1 MPGEEEIRGAGFE
14 PSKRVSQR
22 ITPDLHNGFTERP
35 TQRGPFSFF
44 VAKIETQAHKPAA
57 GRAARVFV
65 LLACASIKLCLRVAR
80 RKQTNTMSTNMKA
93 LRKMQP
99 ARGLSMEPAQVPV
112 IGPADVLVRVKA
124 ASICGTDL
132 HIYGWDRWSQGR
144 IKPPV
149 TLGHEFCGVI
159 ERIGDEVAALA
170 LKPGDFVSAE
180 MHVNCGHCHQC
191 RVGEAHICPN
201 VKIIGIDQD
210 GAFADFVRIP
220 AANIIK
226 LDPGIPEHY
235 GAILDPLGNAVH
247 TVLAGAIAGQSVLVT
262 GCGPIGLM
270 SIVVAKACGSSAVFA
285 TETNEH
291 RRAMARRMGADVVIN
306 PVAEDAVK
314 KILGETD
321 GTGVDVLLEM
331 SGNPTAIQQGF
342 KALRAGGRASLLG
355 IPTES
360 VPLDLVNDVIFKG
373 ATVQGIY
380 GRRMYGT
387 WVQMTALLKA
397 GRLNLDPLFDERI
410 SLEKFE
416 DAFRKLQSGLAGK
429 ILLYPNGLQH

>member
-1 MPGEEEIRGAGFE
+1 MAG
-14 PSKRVSQR
+14 
-22 ITPDLHNGFTERP
+22 T
-35 TQRGPFSFF
+35 
-44 VAKIETQAHKPAA
+44 
-57 GRAARVFV
+57 
-65 LLACASIKLCLRVAR
+65 
-80 RKQTNTMSTNMKA
+80 MKA
-93 LRKMQP
+93 LRKMQ
-99 ARGLSMEPAQVPV
+99 AGRGLSLEAAGVPAA
-112 IGPADVLVRVKA
+112 GPTDVLVRVKA
-124 ASICGTDL
+124 TSICGTDL

-159 ERIGDEVAALA
+159 EKVGEEVAALR
-170 LKPGDFVSAE
+170 PGEFVSAE

-210 GAFADFVRIP
+210 GAFAELVRIP

-226 LDPGIPEHY
+226 LDPAIPEHY

-247 TVLAGAIAGQSVLVT
+247 TVLAGEIAGQTALVT

-270 SIVVAKACGSSAVFA
+270 SIAVAKACGSSAVFA

-291 RRAMARRMGADVVIN
+291 RRGMARKMGADVVIN
-306 PVAEDAVK
+306 PAAEDAPAR
-314 KILGETD
+314 ILAETNQ
-321 GTGVDVLLEM
+321 TGVDVLLEM
-331 SGNPTAIQQGF
+331 SGNPSAIQQGF

-355 IPTES
+355 IPTEN

-380 GRRMYGT
+380 GRRMYET

-397 GRLNLDPLFDERI
+397 GRLNLEPLFGERLKLDE
-410 SLEKFE
+410 FE
-416 DAFRKLQSGLAGK
+416 DAFRKLQGGLAGK
-429 ILLYPNGLQH
+429 ILMYPNGMPQ

>member
-1 MPGEEEIRGAGFE
+1 MP
-14 PSKRVSQR
+14 
-22 ITPDLHNGFTERP
+22 TT
-35 TQRGPFSFF
+35 
-44 VAKIETQAHKPAA
+44 
-57 GRAARVFV
+57 
-65 LLACASIKLCLRVAR
+65 
-80 RKQTNTMSTNMKA
+80 MKA

-99 ARGLSMEPAQVPV
+99 ARGLSFEDTAVPV
-112 IGPADVLVRVKA
+112 IGPTDVLVRVRA

-149 TLGHEFCGVI
+149 TLGHEFCGIV
-159 ERIGDEVAALA
+159 ERTGDEVSAVKA
-170 LKPGDFVSAE
+170 GDFVSAE

-191 RVGEAHICPN
+191 RVGEAHICQN
-201 VKIIGIDQD
+201 LKIIGIDQD
-210 GAFADFVRIP
+210 GAFGEFVKIP
-220 AANIIK
+220 AFNIIK
-226 LDPGIPEHY
+226 LDASIPERY

-247 TVLAGAIAGQSVLVT
+247 TVLAGPIAGSTVLVT

-270 SIVVAKACGSSAVFA
+270 AIAVAKACGSSTVFA
-285 TETNEH
+285 TETNEQ
-291 RRAMARRMGADVVIN
+291 RRTMAKKMGADLVVN
-306 PVAEDAVK
+306 PAAEDAVK
-314 KILGETD
+314 KILGETS

-342 KALRAGGRASLLG
+342 QALRAGGRASLLG

-397 GRLNLDPLFDERI
+397 GRLNLEPLFGERAP
-410 SLEKFE
+410 LEKFE
-416 DAFRKLQSGLAGK
+416 GAFAKLQGGLAGK
-429 ILLYPNGLQH
+429 ILLYPDGVPG